1 MKAHPVSASLASRA
15 RAAIEAAEHAGVIP
29 TDRAEWMAAAAQ
41 DIVDGRIPAAPT
53 PEGVRATIA
62 SRANELICV
71 GPDVGE
77 GEIPPF

>member
-1 MKAHPVSASLASRA
+1 MRPHPEAAALASRA

-41 DIVDGRIPAAPT
+41 DIVDGRIPADPT
-53 PEGVRATIA
+53 ADAVRATIA
-62 SRANELICV
+62 ARANELICV

-77 GEIPPF
+77 GEIPSF